1 MKDTECIFCK
11 EPETKLLCEN
21 DLARAFFDKFPV
33 NEGHVLITPK
43 RHAVTYFDATKGE
56 LAAINEL
63 IFKVKEVLDERYC
76 PDGYNIGVNVNYAGG
91 QTIFHLH
98 VHVIPRYDGDVED
111 PRGGVR
117 NIKPNL
123 VPYI

>member
-1 MKDTECIFCK
+1 MKEDDCIFCK
-11 EPETKLLCEN
+11 EPETEVLCEN
-21 DLARAFFDKFPV
+21 SLARAFFDKYPV

-43 RHAVTYFDATKGE
+43 RHVVTYFDATIEE
-56 LAAINEL
+56 LGAINDL
-63 IFKVKEVLDERYC
+63 VFKVKGILDKKYN

-98 VHVIPRYDGDVED
+98 VHVIPRYDGDVEE

-117 NIKPNL
+117 NIKANL
-123 VPYI
+123 VTY